1 MIMKNTFEIFFLK
14 NGVPKDKI
22 KFHVLWLNK
31 FVAFYPGSLDH
42 VSNKDIE
49 MFLDRLKGDK
59 FAAWQIEQARDAV
72 ILYIEKY
79 CGKTILS
86 ARKSEE
92 RISANSPTIA
102 TWQQAKERFTE
113 LIRLRHYAYNTEKTY
128 QDWIKR
134 FILYTKLGNP
144 QQVSS
149 EHVKQFLAY
158 LAVKRKVAA
167 STQNQAFN
175 ALLFLFRDVL
185 GIEFGD
191 FTNTI
196 RAKKNQKIPVVLTTE
211 EIKAVFA
218 HIKVEME
225 LALTLIYASGIRVTE
240 CVRLRVQDL
249 DFGNHSLIV
258 RSGKGDKDRVT
269 LLPEFLHEPLKIHLK
284 NVKLIHE
291 NDLKLGHGT
300 VYLPDALER
309 KYPRANKEWGWQYVF
324 PATGLA
330 VDPRSGIVRRH
341 HVGQQTLQR
350 AMKHAVS
357 QAGLSKKASVHTLRH
372 SFATHLLQSGY
383 NIRTIQDLLGHKDV
397 TTTMIYTHVIK
408 NGPHGVKSPAEIL
421 RK

>member
-1 MIMKNTFEIFFLK
+1 MMMKNTFEIFFMK
-14 NGVPKDKI
+14 NCVPKDKI
-22 KFHVLWLNK
+22 KFYVLWLNK
-31 FVAFYPGSLDH
+31 FIAFYSGSLDH
-42 VSNKDIE
+42 VSNKDIDL
-49 MFLDRLKGDK
+49 FLNQLKNDGY
-59 FAAWQIEQARDAV
+59 AAWQIDQARNAV

-79 CGKTILS
+79 CGKTIVSDFQSEKGTSVSS
-86 ARKSEE
+86 A
-92 RISANSPTIA
+92 IA

-128 QDWIKR
+128 QEWIRR
-134 FILYTKLGNP
+134 FLLYTELDTP
-144 QQVSS
+144 QQASP
-149 EHVKQFLAY
+149 EHVKQFLTY
-158 LAVKRKVAA
+158 LAAERKVTA

-191 FTNTI
+191 FRNTI
-196 RAKKNQKIPVVLTTE
+196 RAKKSQRVPVVLTTR

-218 HIKVEME
+218 HIKGEME

-269 LLPEFLHEPLKIHLK
+269 LLPQFLHEPLKVHLE
-284 NVKLIHE
+284 NVKAIHE
-291 NDLKLGHGT
+291 NDLKLGHGA
-300 VYLPDALER
+300 VYLPDALEK

-324 PATGLA
+324 PAAALA
-330 VDPRSGIVRRH
+330 IDPRSGIIRRH

-350 AMKHAVS
+350 AMRHAVI
-357 QAGLSKKASVHTLRH
+357 QAGLTKKASVHTLRH

-383 NIRTIQDLLGHKDV
+383 DIRTIQDLLGHKDV
-397 TTTMIYTHVIK
+397 STTMIYTHVVK

>member
-1 MIMKNTFEIFFLK
+1 MIMKNTFEIFFIK

-22 KFHVLWLNK
+22 KFYVIWLNK
-31 FVAFYPGSLDH
+31 FIAFYSGSLDH
-42 VSNKDIE
+42 VSNKDIN
-49 MFLDRLKGDK
+49 MFLNQLKEDE
-59 FAAWQIEQARDAV
+59 FAAWQIDQARNAV

-79 CGKTILS
+79 CGKTIVS
-86 ARKSEE
+86 ALQSEKE
-92 RISANSPTIA
+92 TSVNSPTIA

-128 QDWIKR
+128 QEWIRR
-134 FILYTKLGNP
+134 FLLYTKLGTP
-144 QQVSS
+144 QQASS

-158 LAVKRKVAA
+158 LAVERKVTA

-191 FTNTI
+191 FRNTI
-196 RAKKNQKIPVVLTTE
+196 RAKKNQRVPVVLTID

-218 HIKVEME
+218 HIKGVME

-249 DFGNHSLIV
+249 DFGNHSLII

-269 LLPEFLHEPLKIHLK
+269 LLPEFLHEQLKIHLK
-284 NVKLIHE
+284 NIKSIHE
-291 NDLKLGHGT
+291 NDLKLGHGA

-309 KYPRANKEWGWQYVF
+309 KYPRANQEWRWQYVF
-324 PATGLA
+324 PAAGLA
-330 VDPRSGIVRRH
+330 IDPRSGIIRRH
-341 HVGQQTLQR
+341 HVDQQTLQR
-350 AMKHAVS
+350 AMKHAVI
-357 QAGLSKKASVHTLRH
+357 QAGLTKKASVHTLRH

-383 NIRTIQDLLGHKDV
+383 DIRTIQDLLGHKDV

-408 NGPHGVKSPAEIL
+408 SGPHGVKSPAEIL